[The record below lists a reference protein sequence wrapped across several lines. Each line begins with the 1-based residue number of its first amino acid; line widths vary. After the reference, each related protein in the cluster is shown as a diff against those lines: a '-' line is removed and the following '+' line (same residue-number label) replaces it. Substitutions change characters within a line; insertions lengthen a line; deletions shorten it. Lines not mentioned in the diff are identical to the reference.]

1 MDNYAL
7 DEIGTNESKNVNN
20 IVVQKELMDPLIKRV
35 LKEGT
40 LMAIY
45 RKLNA
50 VFMLAIKNDIQ
61 DWKRFSTPNLN
72 AAIES
77 NLYSANRS

>member
-50 VFMLAIKNDIQ
+50 VYMLAIKNDIQ
-61 DWKRFSTPNLN
+61 DWKRFSTPNFN